1 MFKEMAEK
9 VGVGLNFANEHAA
22 INVKIEGKN
31 VQDTNSQSTESHSS
45 DYLPPDYGLIEP
57 K

>member
-1 MFKEMAEK
+1 MAEK

-22 INVKIEGKN
+22 NNVKMEGKN